1 MILKGDVQ
9 MKEIVKTAIV
19 FILLILAAILV
30 FTTRGTGNLD
40 FNVKF
45 DSSSTKETF
54 SYDLVESNENGI
66 YRNTKGNNEYIM
78 FGKTAD
84 GTCKAYFIYVGAAV
98 FGSDNRYVELRL
110 DNVQF
115 DSTNSYKFNN
125 KNGISLKLRNVD
137 SGKELV
143 VESNLSLG
151 DSKLEGSYI
160 KSKDITHFSIDDF
173 KM

>member
-1 MILKGDVQ
+1 MYSVW
-9 MKEIVKTAIV
+9 
-19 FILLILAAILV
+19 FLLAQ
-30 FTTRGTGNLD
+30 
-40 FNVKF
+40 
-45 DSSSTKETF
+45 
-54 SYDLVESNENGI
+54 
-66 YRNTKGNNEYIM
+66 
-78 FGKTAD
+78 
-84 GTCKAYFIYVGAAV
+84 
-98 FGSDNRYVELRL
+98 GSDNRYVELRL

-125 KNGISLKLRNVD
+125 KNGVSLKLRNVD

-173 KM
+173 KANPY